1 MGKLVEISLDK
12 VRENPDAI
20 RNVNRQSEEYQGI
33 VESIRIAG
41 FNGVVTVRPVPNT
54 DEFVIVDGMHR
65 YCAAKDA
72 GLEMIPATVVDMSEG
87 EAIEYSIMA
96 NVHNK
101 TTTATEYCNGCL
113 KLLALNPMLTEAELA
128 AKLGKSPTWLGNI
141 LRLNKIENE
150 DILALINEGKIN
162 LSNAYA
168 LAKLPP
174 EEMADFITEA
184 QTQAPEEFI
193 PAVNERVK
201 AIRDA
206 KRKGEDASGPEFT
219 PAEWLQKMKD
229 IKEQRDTGEV
239 ATALIAETEITSAK
253 DGFILALNWA
263 LHADPF
269 SIAEQKAAWEEKQ
282 AVKAEKAKQREA
294 EKAAKKKEKAEA
306 ALKEAA
312 EAEAKIKE
320 EVNA

>member
-1 MGKLVEISLDK
+1 MSNLVEISLEK

-33 VESIRIAG
+33 VESIRLKG
-41 FNGVVTVRPVPNT
+41 FNGVVTVRPMPGT

-72 GLEMIPATVVDMSEG
+72 GLTEIPATVVDMSEG

-101 TTTATEYCNGCL
+101 STTATEYCNGCL
-113 KLLALNPMLTEAELA
+113 KLLALNPMLTEGELA
-128 AKLGKSPTWLGNI
+128 AKLGKSPAWLSNI
-141 LRLNKIENE
+141 LRLNKIEND
-150 DILALINEGKIN
+150 DIIALIDAGKIN

-184 QTQAPEEFI
+184 QTQPPEEFVS
-193 PAVNERVK
+193 AVNERVK

-206 KRKGEDASGPEFT
+206 KRKGDDAGGPEFA
-219 PAEWLQKMKD
+219 PAEWLQKLKD

-239 ATALIAETEITSAK
+239 ASALVSETGITDPK
-253 DGFILALNWA
+253 DGFILALNWV

-269 SIAEQKAAWEEKQ
+269 SIADQKAAWDEKQ
-282 AVKAEKAKQREA
+282 AMKAEKAKQREA
-294 EKAAKKKEKAEA
+294 EKAAKKKEKAEE

-312 EAEAKIKE
+312 ENEAKIKE
-320 EVNA
+320 ELAQ